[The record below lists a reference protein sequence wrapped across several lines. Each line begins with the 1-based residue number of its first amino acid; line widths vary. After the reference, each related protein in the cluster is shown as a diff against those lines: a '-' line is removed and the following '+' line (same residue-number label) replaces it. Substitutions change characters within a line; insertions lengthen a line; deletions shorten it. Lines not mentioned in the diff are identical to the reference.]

1 MAEVEGDPTH
11 SGSTKESATDEP
23 IRSGRLGRARSWIK
37 DFGAGLGAVDFADH
51 IVLFG
56 ASLLLSVL
64 PLIIL
69 LGALASQRV
78 DDDIAQH
85 LGLNAPASRVV
96 EGLFT
101 HSKVTLNLGIV
112 ISLVLSLLGTI
123 AVARSVQVIYEKS
136 FRQEPKRGA
145 TNMLRCLIWVAVT
158 AGLVILDAATAH
170 TLRAEPA
177 GVVVLGLVNLVEL
190 TLFFGWGA
198 HFLLAGREPWA
209 RVAPVAVITA
219 VFWIGLAVFASV
231 YFSST
236 LVSDSRT
243 YGTIGVAFTLVTWF
257 IAMGAVITLGAVIG
271 VLTLKPSPLRHQP
284 E

>member
-1 MAEVEGDPTH
+1 MQEAEGNPARTA
-11 SGSTKESATDEP
+11 GTNGRATDEP
-23 IRSGRLGRARSWIK
+23 IRSGRFRGARSSLK

-78 DDDIAQH
+78 DDDTAQH
-85 LGLNAPASRVV
+85 LGLNAPASRVG

-101 HSKVTLNLGIV
+101 HSNVTLNLGIV
-112 ISLVLSLLGTI
+112 I
-123 AVARSVQVIYEKS
+123 
-136 FRQEPKRGA
+136 
-145 TNMLRCLIWVAVT
+145 
-158 AGLVILDAATAH
+158 
-170 TLRAEPA
+170 
-177 GVVVLGLVNLVEL
+177 
-190 TLFFGWGA
+190 
-198 HFLLAGREPWA
+198 
-209 RVAPVAVITA
+209 A
-219 VFWIGLAVFASV
+219 VFWIGLAVLASF

-236 LVSDSRT
+236 LVSDGRT

-271 VLTLKPSPLRHQP
+271 VLTLKPSPLRQRP
-284 E
+284 TQSSQGD